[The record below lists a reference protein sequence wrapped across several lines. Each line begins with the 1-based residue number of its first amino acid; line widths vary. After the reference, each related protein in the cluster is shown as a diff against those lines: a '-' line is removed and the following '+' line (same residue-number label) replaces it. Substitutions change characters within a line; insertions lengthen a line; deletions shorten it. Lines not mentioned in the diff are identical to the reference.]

1 MSPSRKKS
9 KTDEMVFRGF
19 VRITSLGCAKN
30 FVDTEVVCASFLCN
44 GFALTDQDDEAD
56 IQFVNTCG
64 FLQEARD
71 EARSVLDELKSWK
84 NARKGRILLVGGC
97 FVERAAPEELA
108 EYDFVDSFMRI
119 DSIEEAGQIAAA
131 LMDQQKVK
139 IKPLPERPCYL
150 YDHTTPRVQLTP
162 SHYAYIKIAD
172 GCDNCCA
179 YCLIPSIR
187 GSLRSRSV
195 ESVVKEAQSFVDSG
209 VRELILI
216 AQDTGG
222 FRRDKEGKA
231 SLSGLLRKL
240 DTLKGDYL
248 LRVMYVHPASVD
260 DELLKVLKE
269 SVHVVRCLE
278 MPIQHIADN
287 VLKRMGRKVYGAR
300 TREVV
305 RAVMDCGYA
314 VRTTL
319 MTGFPGESEKD
330 FEELLSYVKE
340 TQFERLGVFAY
351 SAEEGTAAAVMEDQ
365 VDPAVGAKRRDLL
378 LREQRKISL
387 KHNKALIGQDVDVL
401 VDGVEKKGFA
411 YGRTLLDA
419 PDIDNLVNIRFKGS
433 LQAGDVIRCH
443 VESVSEYE
451 LNVVYSQK
459 KGKK

>member
-1 MSPSRKKS
+1 
-9 KTDEMVFRGF
+9 MVFRGF

-30 FVDTEVVCASFLCN
+30 FVDTEVVCASLLCH
-44 GFALTDQDDEAD
+44 GFALTDQDEEAD

-64 FLQEARD
+64 FLQAAREEACG
-71 EARSVLDELKSWK
+71 VLEELKAWK
-84 NARKGRILLVGGC
+84 AARPGRILLVGGC
-97 FVERAAPEELA
+97 FVEHSSAEELEA
-108 EYDFVDSFMRI
+108 FDFVDHFMRI
-119 DSIEEAGQIAAA
+119 DSVEKAGEIASS
-131 LMDQQKVK
+131 LMEGRKYKGEV
-139 IKPLPERPCYL
+139 LPEKPCYL

-162 SHYAYIKIAD
+162 AHYAYIKIAD

-187 GSLRSRSV
+187 GPLRSRST
-195 ESVVKEAQSFVDSG
+195 ESVVKEAQALVDSG
-209 VRELILI
+209 VKELILI

-231 SLSGLLRKL
+231 SLSDLLRKL
-240 DTLKGDYL
+240 DSLKGNYF

-269 SVHVVRCLE
+269 SKHVVRCLE

-287 VLKRMGRKVYGAR
+287 VLKRMGRKVFGGR

-305 RAVMDCGYA
+305 RSVMEAGFA

-319 MTGFPGESEKD
+319 MTGFPGETRED

-340 TQFERLGVFAY
+340 TKFERLGVFAY
-351 SAEEGTAAAVMEDQ
+351 SAEAGTAAAAMEDQ
-365 VDPAVGAKRRDLL
+365 VDPLTGEKRRDQL

-387 KHNKALIGQDVDVL
+387 KHNKALLDQEVDVI
-401 VDGVEKKGFA
+401 VDGVEKRGVA

-419 PDIDNLVNIRFKGS
+419 PDIDNLVNIRFKGT
-433 LQAGDVIRCH
+433 LREGDVIRAR

-451 LNVVYSQK
+451 LNVVYCQK
-459 KGKK
+459 KGRK